1 MAIAQMMYYYQWT
14 LRGQGQAEYEVTY
27 YHATKSADFSQSQ
40 YDWANML
47 PDYRYPVQATAEQES
62 AVALLMSDVGIASFM
77 QYTPSASGTQG
88 FFAYQALQKTSTTR
102 LPMSPG
108 RWKGQA
114 DLLKS

>member
-47 PDYRYPVQATAEQES
+47 PD
-62 AVALLMSDVGIASFM
+62 
-77 QYTPSASGTQG
+77 
-88 FFAYQALQKTSTTR
+88 
-102 LPMSPG
+102 
-108 RWKGQA
+108 
-114 DLLKS
+114 